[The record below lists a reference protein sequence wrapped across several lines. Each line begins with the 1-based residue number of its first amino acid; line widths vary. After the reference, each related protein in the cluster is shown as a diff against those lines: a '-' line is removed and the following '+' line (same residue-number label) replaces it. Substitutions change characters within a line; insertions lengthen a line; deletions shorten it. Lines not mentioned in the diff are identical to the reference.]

1 TDEEHGRLEGD
12 LAREEA
18 QVLDLERERDRLAAL
33 HAELRIEATRATTA
47 FEASLGEI
55 ERVGMSAQEAEREI
69 GARAEEA
76 AETERRIQE
85 AQAEAARKED
95 ELTREIELK
104 SEKEQVLQASRERFG
119 HAKGSVDDL
128 ETQAR
133 DLRREHH
140 EITDRLH
147 RAELERAESESEMRV

>member
-1 TDEEHGRLEGD
+1 
-12 LAREEA
+12 
-18 QVLDLERERDRLAAL
+18 
-33 HAELRIEATRATTA
+33 ATRATTA

-69 GARAEEA
+69 GARSEEA

-147 RAELERAESESEMRV
+147 RAELERAESESEMRVLLERVRNEYEVDLARWTPQESPGFESRVELPD